1 MQPEHQTPLAVTGPL
16 ARVLALQHLN
26 SVCRGSIV
34 SRASRTLTAFGVSA
48 GVLAQGQFNH
58 STPLRGLASTF
69 AGENVS
75 AVFLAGQLHSVLR
88 SYPHAARRPAESAQ
102 RVDRGRPASA
112 GLPMREWRPRAGC
125 RLRTVLLIE
134 RAHGVDVDT
143 NPDARV
149 QWLEKPTVLPATD
162 DPR

>member
-1 MQPEHQTPLAVTGPL
+1 MQPEHQTPLAVTSPL

-58 STPLRGLASTF
+58 STPLRGLASTL

-75 AVFLAGQLHSVLR
+75 AVFLAGQPHSVLR
-88 SYPHAARRPAESAQ
+88 SYPLAARRPAESAQ
-102 RVDRGRPASA
+102 VSIEEGPLR
-112 GLPMREWRPRAGC
+112 RAF
-125 RLRTVLLIE
+125 L
-134 RAHGVDVDT
+134 
-143 NPDARV
+143 
-149 QWLEKPTVLPATD
+149 
-162 DPR
+162 